1 MKNIVINDSILG
13 MSPTCMTVWINI
25 LMRADESGVLRIGI
39 REFAKLCG
47 LSYQQTRSALATHQA
62 THLITQVATHFDTT
76 ITICNLDSYK
86 VQKNEG
92 NAPFNALPNAVTNAL
107 KEVSF
112 SSLDRN
118 EKESNKE
125 KDKINLN
132 TISQENK
139 KETIA
144 KAIAKKETDVVLS
157 LAGTAEKIGCKK
169 SSAPLFDLSMVTPEL
184 MSDFQEYIDMRK
196 KIRAPIHTQRAV
208 NARWATL
215 VRLSGGDIT
224 QARKIIRQS
233 LEHEWQDFYALRSDE
248 EEEKLRQKKKKISSF
263 DDYSDDKYW
272 S

>member
-13 MSPTCMTVWINI
+13 MDSAAITLWINI
-25 LMRADESGVLRIGI
+25 LMRSDDNGVLTISLR
-39 REFAKLCG
+39 KLAEVCG
-47 LSYQQTRSALATHQA
+47 LSLQQVRRVLATQVA

-76 ITICNLDSYK
+76 ITICNYNSYK
-86 VQKNEG
+86 GQENADNTPSNTPSNIVG
-92 NAPFNALPNAVTNAL
+92 NAP
-107 KEVSF
+107 KEVSSF
-112 SSLDRN
+112 SLDRN
-118 EKESNKE
+118 EKESTKE

-169 SSAPLFDLSMVTPEL
+169 SSAPQFDLSMVTPEL
-184 MSDFQEYIDMRK
+184 MPDFLEYIDMRK

-208 NARWATL
+208 NARWKTL

-224 QARKIIRQS
+224 EARKIIGQS
-233 LEHEWQDFYALRSDE
+233 LEHEWQDFYSLRSDE
-248 EEEKLRQKKKKISSF
+248 KEEKLRQKKKSSSF